1 MALDL
6 HDPALAALAP
16 RFEALEPRTRAAIAG
31 LLPEAMAKAP
41 PHRGWSIAETFEH
54 LIVGN
59 GSYFPAME
67 AALARSR
74 RQGRTT
80 RPKRTT
86 FFGRLLVGA
95 MAETSTR
102 KVPTSRKLEPRTVRA
117 NVVEEF
123 LAGLARAGALMREA
137 DGADLG
143 TMMSSPILPI
153 IRLNDGE
160 AFELLVTHTERHLGQ
175 IERTRRSIGA

>member
-1 MALDL
+1 MLMDL
-6 HDPALAALAP
+6 NDPELAALAP
-16 RFEALEPRTRAAIAG
+16 RFAALEPRTRAAIAG
-31 LLPEAMAKAP
+31 VSPAALAMRP
-41 PHRGWSIAETFEH
+41 PQGGWSIAETLEH

-59 GSYFPAME
+59 ASYFPPME
-67 AALARSR
+67 AAIARSR

-80 RPKRTT
+80 RAKRTT

-102 KVPTSRKLEPRTVRA
+102 KVPTSRKLEPRSVRA
-117 NVVEEF
+117 NVTEEF

-137 DGADLG
+137 DGTDLG
-143 TMMSSPILPI
+143 AMMTSPILPI
-153 IRLNDGE
+153 IRLNLGE